1 WAADATAQ
9 TGAMGGAAWV
19 ISQHTKNP
27 GLSLLFAEYATQDP
41 DLWKGSSNF
50 PSFTPLQP
58 LFNATVKDDPIFASD
73 PTAAFATAG
82 AQISPVGDNWPRF
95 DLIAPLNTVV
105 KDMYSKKQTMVATL
119 PEVTTILKPLAEAQ
133 GYNVTQ

>member
-1 WAADATAQ
+1 
-9 TGAMGGAAWV
+9 MGGAAWT
-19 ISQHTKNP
+19 ISQHTKNQ
-27 GLSLLFAEYATQDP
+27 GRALLFAEYATQDP

-58 LFNATVKDDPIFASD
+58 LFNATGKDDAIFASD
-73 PTAAFATAG
+73 PTAAFALAATE
-82 AQISPVGDNWPRF
+82 ISAVGDTWPRF

-119 PEVTTILKPLAEAQ
+119 SEVTTVLTPLAEAQ
-133 GYNVTQ
+133 GYNLSP